1 MNESEENKCRE
12 NDNDDPQ
19 SFLSQGNKHFIYKQF
34 SSAISDYTQGLKYF
48 MARESLAEV
57 EADPS
62 GDHCD
67 SGSVENGP
75 RNTASPKQS
84 LKKEKRNANKFVY
97 SFTSSS
103 NSTSK
108 SSVFLDLLSNRA
120 LAYLSIQNYS
130 AALQDT
136 RHLLEGSPGHIKGI
150 IRHAKALAGLR
161 QYQNAINFLTNATKG
176 ISKGDKLEH
185 SREFASLIERL
196 KRMKHQ
202 SETGDYFDVSQI
214 MQKNEPA
221 PEDWVD
227 YIGPVKVVSVEG
239 KGRGLVAVQDLPAGK
254 LIFACRAFEIIF
266 LGTDTKPAE
275 GISEESGEAL
285 KQGHFKVED
294 DATLNLLARKIYDR
308 LVRNKEKRQEFY
320 QLHAGKNLKIN

>member
-1 MNESEENKCRE
+1 MNESEEKKWLK

-19 SFLSQGNKHFIYKQF
+19 SFLSQGNKHFIYKRF

-48 MARESLAEV
+48 MVQEFAAAEV

-62 GDHCD
+62 EDHCD
-67 SGSVENGP
+67 SQACVENGP
-75 RNTASPKQS
+75 RTTDSASSTKQC
-84 LKKEKRNANKFVY
+84 LKKEKKNKFVY
-97 SFTSSS
+97 SFCSSS
-103 NSTSK
+103 KNST

-136 RHLLEGSPGHIKGI
+136 RNLLEGSPGHVKGI
-150 IRHAKALAGLR
+150 IRHAKALGGLR

-176 ISKGDKLEH
+176 IGKGDKLEH
-185 SREFASLIERL
+185 SRELLSLIERL

-214 MQKNEPA
+214 IEKHYEPA

-227 YIGPVKVVSVEG
+227 YTGAVKVVSVEG

-254 LIFACRAFEIIF
+254 LILACRAFEIIF
-266 LGTDTKPAE
+266 LGKEGNPGE

-285 KQGHFKVED
+285 KEGSFKVED

-320 QLHAGKNLKIN
+320 QLHAGN